1 MQILFTNLYFK
12 MMKTKNVENFEKLVS
27 NENSGWL
34 DKFLHYKA
42 NKKWLDNSSKVAVNV
57 LEALKEKGMSQKDL
71 AEKMDVS
78 AQQVNKIL
86 KGKQNLTFETV
97 AKLEEALGIVL
108 LEIVGFKSPNAIKT
122 SATQVKAIQ
131 KTNTERIPVS
141 KPFSNDFIKKEGVRM
156 NVVYNVLKQQTSNY
170 QKAV

>member
-1 MQILFTNLYFK
+1 MR
-12 MMKTKNVENFEKLVS
+12 TKNLENFQNLVS

-57 LEALKEKGMSQKDL
+57 LEALKEKGMSQRDL
-71 AEKMDVS
+71 AEKMGIS
-78 AQQVNKIL
+78 AQQINKIV
-86 KGKQNLTFETV
+86 KGQQNLTFETV
-97 AKLEEALGIVL
+97 GKLEDALGITL
-108 LEIVGFKSPNAIKT
+108 IDIVGFKSTNNIKT
-122 SATQVKAIQ
+122 NATQIKAIQ
-131 KTNTERIPVS
+131 KTNTEKIPVS
-141 KPFSNDFIKKEGVRM
+141 KPFSNDFVKKEGARM

>member
-1 MQILFTNLYFK
+1 MR
-12 MMKTKNVENFEKLVS
+12 TKNLENFQNLVS

-57 LEALKEKGMSQKDL
+57 LEALKEKGMSQRDL
-71 AEKMDVS
+71 AEKMGIS
-78 AQQVNKIL
+78 AQQINKIV
-86 KGKQNLTFETV
+86 KGQQNLTFETV
-97 AKLEEALGIVL
+97 GKLEDALGIIL
-108 LEIVGFKSPNAIKT
+108 IDIVGFKSTNNIKT
-122 SATQVKAIQ
+122 NATQIKAIQ
-131 KTNTERIPVS
+131 KTNTEKIPVS
-141 KPFSNDFIKKEGVRM
+141 KPFSNDFVKKEGARM

>member
-1 MQILFTNLYFK
+1 

-78 AQQVNKIL
+78 AQQVNKIV

-108 LEIVGFKSPNAIKT
+108 IDIVGFKSPNTIKT

-131 KTNTERIPVS
+131 KTNTERIPFVS
-141 KPFSNDFIKKEGVRM
+141 KPFSKEFIKKEGVHM

>member
-1 MQILFTNLYFK
+1 MR
-12 MMKTKNVENFEKLVS
+12 TKNLENFQNLVS
-27 NENSGWL
+27 NESSGWL

-71 AEKMDVS
+71 AEKMEIS
-78 AQQVNKIL
+78 AQQINKIV
-86 KGKQNLTFETV
+86 KGQQNLTFETV
-97 AKLEEALGIVL
+97 GKLEDALGITL
-108 LEIVGFKSPNAIKT
+108 IDIVGFKSTNNIKT
-122 SATQVKAIQ
+122 NATQIKAIQ
-131 KTNTERIPVS
+131 KTNTEKIPVS
-141 KPFSNDFIKKEGVRM
+141 KPFSNDFIKKEGARM